1 MSRPAEIWPM
11 NCSKPSAVSYQ
22 LSARKVAAGFSLRK
36 SSAVSAQVKIHRAG
50 WVFPVSSAPVSDGA
64 VVVANGRIEAVGRFK
79 DIRNTYTGD
88 VVDHGEAG
96 ILPALVNAHTH
107 LELAALRGRVSG
119 KDGFVNW
126 VRGLI
131 KVRENIPPAEIE
143 KAITNEL
150 VAMRRRGVGLIG
162 DVGNTRMAYELCRK
176 KGEDIVFF
184 HEFIGFN
191 RVKTA
196 KAKEMLA
203 EAGKSHET
211 DNAFHVAAHAP
222 YTVSAELFSALKS
235 WANKRGK
242 MLSVHLGECP
252 EEQELLAHGNGPL
265 KDLLR
270 ERSAWDDDFIPPGE
284 SVVSYL
290 DKLGVM
296 DSNTVCVHLVHLSEE
311 DMEILA
317 ARRVKCCLCPRSN
330 LFLNVGFPKVE
341 KILAYGL
348 CPALGTDSLA
358 SNESLSILEEM
369 AAIRKHVPGLAP
381 EKILE
386 MATLNGAR
394 ALGRED
400 RLGSLTPGKGAG
412 MISVPAGG
420 EGSRE
425 ALEGIIAGA
434 ATIPVHWIH

>member
-1 MSRPAEIWPM
+1 M
-11 NCSKPSAVSYQ
+11 NLFKPSAISYQ
-22 LSARKVAAGFSLRK
+22 LSAQGVATGFSLRK
-36 SSAVSAQVKIHRAG
+36 SSAVSAQVKIHRAR

-64 VVVANGRIEAVGRFK
+64 VMVADGRIEAVGRFK
-79 DIRNTYTGD
+79 DLKDTYSGG
-88 VVDHGEAG
+88 VVDHGEVS

-131 KVRENIPPAEIE
+131 KVREDIPPAETE
-143 KAITNEL
+143 KAITSEL
-150 VAMRRRGVGLIG
+150 AAMRRRGVGLIG

-176 KGEDIVFF
+176 QRENIVFF
-184 HEFIGFN
+184 REFMGFN
-191 RVKTA
+191 REKTA
-196 KAKEMLA
+196 RAKEMLA

-211 DNAFHVAAHAP
+211 DDAFHVAAHAP

-270 ERSAWDDDFIPPGE
+270 ERSAWDDGFVPPGK
-284 SVVSYL
+284 SAVAYL
-290 DKLGVM
+290 DKLGVL

-311 DMEILA
+311 DMAILA
-317 ARRVKCCLCPRSN
+317 ARRVKCCLCPKSN

-341 KILAYGL
+341 KMLAYGL
-348 CPALGTDSLA
+348 YPALGTDSLA
-358 SNESLSILEEM
+358 SNEGLSILEEM
-369 AAIRKHVPGLAP
+369 AAVRKHVPGLAP

-400 RLGSLTPGKGAG
+400 RLGSLTPGKEAG

-420 EGSRE
+420 ESSRE
-425 ALEGIIAGA
+425 ALEGIIAC
-434 ATIPVHWIH
+434 TTTVPVKWIQ

>member
-1 MSRPAEIWPM
+1 MANR
-11 NCSKPSAVSYQ
+11 
-22 LSARKVAAGFSLRK
+22 F
-36 SSAVSAQVKIHRAG
+36 KIHRAR
-50 WVFPVSSAPVSDGA
+50 WVFPVSSTPISDGA
-64 VVVANGRIEAVGRFK
+64 VVVADGRIEAVGRFK
-79 DIRNTYTGD
+79 DLKGTYSGD
-88 VVDHGEAG
+88 VVDHREVS

-107 LELAALRGRVSG
+107 LELAALRGRLSG

-131 KVRENIPPAEIE
+131 KVREDKDIPPAGIE
-143 KAITNEL
+143 KALTDE
-150 VAMRRRGVGLIG
+150 VAAMHQRGVGLIG
-162 DVGNTRMAYELCRK
+162 DVGNTRIAYELCQK
-176 KGEDIVFF
+176 QKIKTIFF
-184 HEFIGFN
+184 REFLGFN
-191 RVKTA
+191 REKTA

-203 EAGKSHET
+203 EAGKTDET

-222 YTVSAELFSALKS
+222 YTVSAELFSALKT
-235 WANKRGK
+235 WANKHGK

-252 EEQELLAHGNGPL
+252 EEQELLAHGNGSL
-265 KDLLR
+265 RDLLR

-284 SVVSYL
+284 KAVSYL
-290 DKLGVM
+290 DKLGIL
-296 DSNTVCVHLVHLSEE
+296 DSNTLCIHLVHISEE
-311 DMEILA
+311 DMAILA
-317 ARRVKCCLCPRSN
+317 ARGVKCCLCPRSN

-341 KILAYGL
+341 KMLAYGL
-348 CPALGTDSLA
+348 YPALGTDSLA

-369 AAIRKHVPGLAP
+369 AAVRKHVPGLAP

-400 RLGSLTPGKGAG
+400 QLGSLTPGKGAG

-425 ALEGIIAGA
+425 ALEGIIDGA
-434 ATIPVHWIH
+434 ATIPVRWIH

>member
-1 MSRPAEIWPM
+1 M
-11 NCSKPSAVSYQ
+11 NLFKPSAISYQ

-36 SSAVSAQVKIHRAG
+36 SSAVSAQIKIHRAG

-64 VVVANGRIEAVGRFK
+64 VVVADGRIEAVGRFK
-79 DIRNTYTGD
+79 DLKGAYSGG
-88 VVDHGEAG
+88 VVDHGEVG

-107 LELAALRGRVSG
+107 LELAALRGRISG
-119 KDGFVNW
+119 KDGFVDW
-126 VRGLI
+126 IRGLI
-131 KVRENIPPAEIE
+131 KVREEIPPAETE

-150 VAMRRRGVGLIG
+150 AAMRRRGVGLIG

-176 KGEDIVFF
+176 QREHIVFF
-184 HEFIGFN
+184 REFLGLN
-191 RVKTA
+191 REKTA
-196 KAKEMLA
+196 RAKEMLA

-235 WANKRGK
+235 WANKHGK

-252 EEQELLAHGNGPL
+252 EEQELLAHGKGPL

-284 SVVSYL
+284 SAVSYL
-290 DKLGVM
+290 DKL
-296 DSNTVCVHLVHLSEE
+296 DILDNNTVCVHLVHLSEE
-311 DMEILA
+311 DMAILA
-317 ARRVKCCLCPRSN
+317 TRRVKCCLCPKSN
-330 LFLNVGFPKVE
+330 LSLKVGFPKVE
-341 KILAYGL
+341 KMLAYGL
-348 CPALGTDSLA
+348 YPALGTDSLA

-369 AAIRKHVPGLAP
+369 AAIRKHVPGLIP

-400 RLGSLTPGKGAG
+400 RLGSLTPGKEAG

-420 EGSRE
+420 KGSRE
-425 ALEGIIAGA
+425 ALEGIIDGA
-434 ATIPVHWIH
+434 ATIPVRWIH

>member
-1 MSRPAEIWPM
+1 M
-11 NCSKPSAVSYQ
+11 NLFKPSAISYQ

-36 SSAVSAQVKIHRAG
+36 LSANSDHLPAGSRQIKIHRAG
-50 WVFPVSSAPVSDGA
+50 WVFPVSSAPISAGA
-64 VVVANGRIEAVGRFK
+64 VAVADGRIEAVGRFK
-79 DIRNTYTGD
+79 DLKGAYSGG
-88 VVDHGEAG
+88 VVDHGEVS

-131 KVRENIPPAEIE
+131 KVREDIPPAGIE
-143 KAITNEL
+143 KAITDEL
-150 VAMRRRGVGLIG
+150 AAMRQRGVGLIG

-176 KGEDIVFF
+176 QRGNIVFF
-184 HEFIGFN
+184 REFLGFN
-191 RVKTA
+191 REKTT

-211 DNAFHVAAHAP
+211 DDAFHVAAHAP

-235 WANKRGK
+235 WANKHGK

-284 SVVSYL
+284 NAVSYL
-290 DKLGVM
+290 DKLGVL

-311 DMEILA
+311 DMAILA
-317 ARRVKCCLCPRSN
+317 ARRVKCCLCPKSN
-330 LFLNVGFPKVE
+330 LF
-341 KILAYGL
+341 
-348 CPALGTDSLA
+348 
-358 SNESLSILEEM
+358 
-369 AAIRKHVPGLAP
+369 
-381 EKILE
+381 
-386 MATLNGAR
+386 
-394 ALGRED
+394 
-400 RLGSLTPGKGAG
+400 
-412 MISVPAGG
+412 
-420 EGSRE
+420 
-425 ALEGIIAGA
+425 
-434 ATIPVHWIH
+434 

>member
-1 MSRPAEIWPM
+1 MAE
-11 NCSKPSAVSYQ
+11 A
-22 LSARKVAAGFSLRK
+22 F
-36 SSAVSAQVKIHRAG
+36 KIHRAR

-64 VVVANGRIEAVGRFK
+64 VVVADSRIKAVGRFK
-79 DIRNTYTGD
+79 DLKGAYSGG
-88 VVDHGEAG
+88 VVDHGEVS

-107 LELAALRGRVSG
+107 LELAALRGRLSG

-131 KVRENIPPAEIE
+131 KVREDKDIPPAGIE
-143 KAITNEL
+143 KALTDE
-150 VAMRRRGVGLIG
+150 VAAMHQRGVGLIG
-162 DVGNTRMAYELCRK
+162 DVGNTRIAYELCQKQR
-176 KGEDIVFF
+176 ENIVFF
-184 HEFIGFN
+184 REFMGFN
-191 RVKTA
+191 REKTA

-211 DNAFHVAAHAP
+211 DDAFHVAAHAP

-235 WANKRGK
+235 WANKHGK

-284 SVVSYL
+284 NAVSYL
-290 DKLGVM
+290 DKLGVL
-296 DSNTVCVHLVHLSEE
+296 DSNTACIHLVHISEE
-311 DMEILA
+311 DMAILA
-317 ARRVKCCLCPRSN
+317 TRRVKCCLCPRSN

-341 KILAYGL
+341 KMLAYGL
-348 CPALGTDSLA
+348 YPALGTDSLA
-358 SNESLSILEEM
+358 SNESLNILEEM
-369 AAIRKHVPGLAP
+369 AAVRKHVPGLAP

-412 MISVPAGG
+412 MISIPAGG
-420 EGSRE
+420 ESSRE
-425 ALEGIIAGA
+425 VLEGIIDGA
-434 ATIPVHWIH
+434 ATIPVRWIH

>member
-1 MSRPAEIWPM
+1 M
-11 NCSKPSAVSYQ
+11 NCFKPSAISYQ
-22 LSARKVAAGFSLRK
+22 LSAREVAEGFSLRK
-36 SSAVSAQVKIHRAG
+36 LSANSDRLPAGSRQIKIHRAK
-50 WVFPVSSAPVSDGA
+50 WVFPVSSLPVSDGA
-64 VVVANGRIEAVGRFK
+64 VVVADGRIEAVGRFK
-79 DIRNTYTGD
+79 DLREAYKGD
-88 VVDHGEAG
+88 VVDHGEVG

-107 LELAALRGRVSG
+107 LELAALRGRLSG

-126 VRGLI
+126 IRVLI
-131 KVRENIPPAEIE
+131 KVREDIPPAEIE

-150 VAMRRRGVGLIG
+150 AAMHQQGVGLIG
-162 DVGNTRMAYELCRK
+162 DVGNTRMAYELCQK
-176 KGEDIVFF
+176 QKIKTVFF
-184 HEFIGFN
+184 REFLGFN
-191 RVKTA
+191 RAKTA

-235 WANKRGK
+235 WANKHGK
-242 MLSVHLGECP
+242 MLSVHLGECL
-252 EEQELLAHGNGPL
+252 EEQELLAHGNGSL
-265 KDLLR
+265 RDLLS
-270 ERSAWDDDFIPPGE
+270 ERSAWDDDFIPPGK
-284 SVVSYL
+284 STVAYL
-290 DKLGVM
+290 DKLGVL
-296 DSNTVCVHLVHLSEE
+296 DNNTVCVHLVHLSEE
-311 DMEILA
+311 DMAILA
-317 ARRVKCCLCPRSN
+317 TRRVKCCLCPRSN

-341 KILAYGL
+341 KMLTYGL
-348 CPALGTDSLA
+348 YPALGTDSLA

-369 AAIRKHVPGLAP
+369 AAIRKHMPGLAP

-400 RLGSLTPGKGAG
+400 RLGSLTSGKEAG

-425 ALEGIIAGA
+425 ALEGIMDRA
-434 ATIPVHWIH
+434 ATIPVRWIQ